1 MDILSMNVQSP
12 FELGFIIWYPDE
24 ILENISLYLSCC
36 ILLPFITPFLHTST
50 IFSYA

>member
-1 MDILSMNVQSP
+1 MDILSMNVQPP
-12 FELGFIIWYPDE
+12 FELGFIIWYSDE

-36 ILLPFITPFLHTST
+36 VLLPFIIPFLHTST